1 MAKQVSA
8 FLSLLVKNY
17 TWFLLVSIL
26 GIAVPAQAQQYNFHE
41 FSDGLAQ
48 PYVYT
53 ILQDNKGYLWI
64 GTGNG
69 LSRFDGINFKN
80 FTTKDSLADN
90 FISCSFKDK
99 GELWFGHMNGNIS
112 HFNGKIFNRISISN
126 QKSGITDI
134 EKSPKG
140 EIWASTN
147 SNGLINLNQKT
158 NHPQND
164 PETNEISIHTFQFL
178 TENEILTGSV
188 EGVNYC
194 SLNKRGKV
202 ELIRHI
208 NEIPDSKIQ
217 SIIKVKDGS
226 GFYIA
231 TENEGIFQLVP
242 IGKKFKVL
250 KVDLGLTHNISGIQS
265 IYQDSKSNLWL
276 CTFGSGLVK
285 LAFSPTGK
293 FTVEAGFNTST
304 GFAADNVK
312 VAYEDREG
320 SIWSGNY
327 GSGLTQITAK
337 SFLMYAF
344 DKSLYGTEIYS
355 IYIHNNNRWLGTNK
369 GLLKLNQSTGEI
381 LKFYSA
387 KYSLPIDKITA
398 LFSNQDNELWIG
410 TGKNGIYRMT
420 VDKEK
425 IIPFKIGNGIL
436 ENSVTAITGRN
447 KQIWIGTKKGV
458 CNISLSTGNKRWYT
472 MDNGELPHNYVNHLF
487 IDTKGKLWVS
497 TLSNILVY
505 IQDGKAEK
513 EIISSESGIS
523 SLGPIIGENNSTI
536 WVGSNGNGVFRV
548 KSGNVTNFTTK
559 EDLFSDYCYSML
571 IDEKKN
577 LWIGHR
583 GGLSKIRTTDLF
595 VKPIQQRA
603 GINKNCEFNPNAV
616 FKDDKNKIWFG
627 TNEGL
632 LAYDPTSE
640 SLETLPP
647 VLNIISCKVDDEE
660 VDFKEK
666 LTLTAGN
673 YKVRI
678 EFLSISLKE
687 PALVN
692 YIYKLDGY
700 DNTPV
705 NTKSSNVVFPHLTEG
720 KYTFQIWAITADGVM
735 SKTPVTL
742 QIRINKPIWKQ
753 AWFFVIIILLLVF
766 GVVFYI
772 RRRDRKHLKEKRIL
786 EAKVQERTL
795 EILTKNTQLEEK
807 QEKIVTQNT
816 ELEKYRNYL
825 EDIVDERTKEL
836 LIAKNK
842 AEESDRLKSSF
853 LNNISHEIRTPLNII
868 SGFTSLL
875 EEDDLEED
883 EKLKYIRTINDNT
896 DSLCSILSEILDVS
910 KIEAGQF
917 VLYNTRFNADDVLK
931 TLEKQYRLYNNKKIE
946 FINMSPNDGLELYHD
961 KDRFYQIFNNLLSN
975 AYKFTETGSIKF
987 GYTELRESVRF
998 FVSDTGIGM
1007 NAPEMDK
1014 IFNPFYKI
1022 EDNPDILYGGAG
1034 IGLTTSKRLVE
1045 LMGGTIGV
1053 ESTVN
1058 EGSVFYFTLPVAI
1071 ENPVSDNPD
1080 EKSISKKGFLKN
1092 KTILVATNEQDTYE
1106 LVSRTLHCFK
1116 GKITQS
1122 LNITD
1127 SVELLKNDPRNENYI
1142 VILDLKTTNNNGFD
1156 VYRKIKEINDKIPVI
1171 VLNAYPINKEDQ
1183 ITSYEKFDACISKP
1197 FKAETLLNELFEL
1210 LNKN

>member
-1 MAKQVSA
+1 MAKQVSDY
-8 FLSLLVKNY
+8 LRMLVKNY
-17 TWFLLVSIL
+17 AWLLLVSIL
-26 GIAVPAQAQQYNFHE
+26 GIAVPAKSQQYNFHE

-48 PYVYT
+48 PYVYS
-53 ILQDNKGYLWI
+53 IVQDNKGYLWI

-90 FISCSFKDK
+90 FITCSFND
-99 GELWFGHMNGNIS
+99 GGDLWFGHMNGNIS
-112 HFNGKIFNRISISN
+112 HFNGKIFNRISVTN

-134 EKSPKG
+134 KKSPKG

-158 NHPQND
+158 NHPQFAG
-164 PETNEISIHTFQFL
+164 ETNEISIRTFQFL
-178 TENEILTGSV
+178 TENEILTGSI
-188 EGVNYC
+188 EGVDYC
-194 SLNKRGKV
+194 SLNKSGKV
-202 ELIRHI
+202 RLIRHV
-208 NEIPDSKIQ
+208 NEIPGSKIQ
-217 SIIKVKDGS
+217 SIIKMKNSS

-231 TENEGIFQLVP
+231 TENEGIYQLMP
-242 IGKKFKVL
+242 DGKKFKIL
-250 KVDLGLTHNISGIQS
+250 KIDLGPIHNIIGIQS
-265 IYQDSKSNLWL
+265 IYEDSKSNLWL
-276 CTFGSGLVK
+276 STFGSGLIK
-285 LAFSPTGK
+285 LSPSQAGK
-293 FTVEAGFNTST
+293 FTVDGSFNTST
-304 GFAADNVK
+304 GFAANNVK
-312 VAYEDREG
+312 IAYEDREG

-337 SFLMYAF
+337 SFLMYSF

-355 IYIHNNNRWLGTNK
+355 IYIHNNYRWLGTDK

-387 KYSLPIDKITA
+387 KYSLPVDKITA
-398 LFSNQDNELWIG
+398 LFSDQDNELWIG
-410 TGKNGIYRMT
+410 TEKNGIYRMT
-420 VDKEK
+420 VDKGK
-425 IIPFKIGNGIL
+425 ITPFKIGNGIL

-447 KQIWIGTKKGV
+447 KQIWVGTKKGV
-458 CNISLSTGNKRWYT
+458 CNINLSTGNKRWYT

-487 IDTKGKLWVS
+487 IDTKGKLWIS

-513 EIISSESGIS
+513 ATISSESGIT
-523 SLGPIIGENNSTI
+523 SLGPISIENDSTI

-548 KSGNVTNFTTK
+548 KSGAVTNFTSK
-559 EDLFSDYCYSML
+559 ENLFSDYCYSL
-571 IDEKKN
+571 LNDNNRN
-577 LWIGHR
+577 LWVGHR
-583 GGLSKIRTTDLF
+583 GGLSRIRTADLF
-595 VKPIQQRA
+595 VKPIQQSA

-616 FKDDKNKIWFG
+616 FKDGKNKIWFG

-632 LAYDPTSE
+632 LAYDPASE
-640 SLETLPP
+640 SQESLPP
-647 VLNIISCKVDDEE
+647 VLNIISCKVNDEE
-660 VDFKEK
+660 VDFNEK
-666 LTLTAGN
+666 LTLTPGN

-692 YIYKLDGY
+692 YIYKLEGY

-705 NTKSSNVVFPHLTEG
+705 NTKTSNVVFPHLTEG
-720 KYTFQIWAITADGVM
+720 EFTFQVWAISADGVM
-735 SKTPVTL
+735 SKSPVTL
-742 QIRINKPIWKQ
+742 QIKINKPIWKQ
-753 AWFFVIIILLLVF
+753 AWFFISIILLLVF
-766 GVVFYI
+766 GAVFYI
-772 RRRDRKHLKEKRIL
+772 RRRDRTHLAEKRIL
-786 EAKVQERTL
+786 ETKVQERTL
-795 EILTKNTQLEEK
+795 EIQTKNTQLEEK
-807 QEKIVTQNT
+807 QEKIITQNT

-853 LNNISHEIRTPLNII
+853 LNNVSHEIRTPLNII

-883 EKLKYIRTINDNT
+883 EKKKYIRTINNNT

-931 TLEKQYRLYNNKKIE
+931 TLENQYRLINNKKIE
-946 FINMSPNDGLELYHD
+946 FINMSPNNGLELYHD

-987 GYTELRESVRF
+987 GYTELTESVSF

-1014 IFNPFYKI
+1014 IFNSFYKI

-1045 LMGGTIGV
+1045 LMGGSISV
-1053 ESTVN
+1053 KSTVN

-1080 EKSISKKGFLKN
+1080 DKSISKKGFLKN
-1092 KTILVATNEQDTYE
+1092 KTILVATDEQETYQ
-1106 LVSRTLHCFK
+1106 LVSQTLLCYR

-1122 LNITD
+1122 FNITD
-1127 SVELLKNDPRNENYI
+1127 SVELIKNDPHNENYI
-1142 VILDLKTTNNNGFD
+1142 VILDIKTPNNNG
-1156 VYRKIKEINDKIPVI
+1156 YEMYTKIKEINDKIPVI
-1171 VLNAYPINKEDQ
+1171 ALNAYTLFKEEQ
-1183 ITSYEKFDACISKP
+1183 IITDKKFDAYISKP
-1197 FKAETLLNELFEL
+1197 FKAETLLNELFQL